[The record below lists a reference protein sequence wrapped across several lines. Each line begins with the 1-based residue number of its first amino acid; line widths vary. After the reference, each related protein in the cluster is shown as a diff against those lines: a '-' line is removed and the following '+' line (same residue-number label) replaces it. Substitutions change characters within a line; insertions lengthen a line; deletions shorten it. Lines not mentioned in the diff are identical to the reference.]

1 VFVIACKIGLG
12 VMHDRIGA
20 VKTLVIAWGLFAVGA
35 ILALSST
42 PMVLFVSLAMLA
54 LGMSSET
61 VLPPL
66 LTRGVFGAEDYAVT
80 YGRVSMA
87 YNFGAAFA
95 SPIWGA
101 VYDGAGSYVPGLWVT
116 PVVLLV
122 NLGLM
127 VILIKRN
134 RHLQ

>member
-1 VFVIACKIGLG
+1 ML
-12 VMHDRIGA
+12 
-20 VKTLVIAWGLFAVGA
+20 
-35 ILALSST
+35 LALSSS
-42 PMVLFVSLAMLA
+42 PVVLVISLAMLA

-61 VLPPL
+61 VMPPL
-66 LTRGVFGAEDYAVT
+66 LTRSVFGRENYAVI

-101 VYDGAGSYVPGLWVT
+101 VYDGAGSYLPGLWLS
-116 PVVLLV
+116 PVVLIV

-127 VILIKRN
+127 IWLIKKNRN
-134 RHLQ
+134 E